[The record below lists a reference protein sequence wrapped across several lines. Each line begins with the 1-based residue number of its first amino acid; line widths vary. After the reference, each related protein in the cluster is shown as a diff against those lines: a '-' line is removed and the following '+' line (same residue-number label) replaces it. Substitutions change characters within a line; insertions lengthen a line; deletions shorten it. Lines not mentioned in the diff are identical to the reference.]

1 MFIHLHTP
9 RRWRRK
15 ALRAAVPALI
25 LSCLI
30 GCQTTAPPDPIA
42 EQAVA
47 EATGLEVVVQFRVE
61 GGPLDEP
68 VSADTLTLGQAVER
82 AVTTD
87 PGLQA
92 ALARVRIA
100 LADADQARLLP
111 NPVLNVALRWGAGS
125 PVIEA
130 SLAQDFIAA
139 LQIPRRS
146 SAADNRLRQSAAD
159 AVTVALDVASEVQ
172 EAYVAAQATD
182 RLLPILETRL
192 DLLQKLVSVA
202 RDRLEAGEGIR
213 GDLTTLEAQRVE
225 LEVEIADAR
234 LRQRQER
241 LRLARLIGEPSGAAA
256 WALDSWV
263 TPLPRSD
270 VESRWVEVALLHRPE
285 VQAIG
290 WQLAAL
296 GDEEALLRLLP
307 WEGAEAGVEAER
319 DGEWTAGPALAL
331 PLPMFDMGQARR
343 ARLSAEQIEVRHN
356 LTRAKRQVVEEVRR
370 AYEAL
375 AANTANLERVR
386 RELIPLQQQ
395 RRQQAEDAYRAG
407 QTDVTPLFLAE
418 QDLRAT
424 QARAIDIER
433 ETALAQIRLQRAVG
447 GSGVVGAT
455 GLGNEGGEPATH
467 QSTAAARM

>member
-1 MFIHLHTP
+1 MIIPSLTLRGCRPKTFSVYVAVL
-9 RRWRRK
+9 
-15 ALRAAVPALI
+15 ALVFLT
-25 LSCLI
+25 
-30 GCQTTAPPDPIA
+30 GCQTPAPPDP
-42 EQAVA
+42 AVERA
-47 EATGLEVVVQFRVE
+47 VTEAIGREVEIRFRVD
-61 GGPLDEP
+61 GGPLDESE
-68 VSADTLTLGQAVER
+68 SADALTLGQAVER

-100 LADADQARLLP
+100 LADTDQARLLP
-111 NPVLNVALRWGAGS
+111 NPVLNIALRWGAGS

-146 SAADNRLRQSAAD
+146 SAADHRLRQTAAD
-159 AVTVALDVASEVQ
+159 VVTVALVVASEVQ
-172 EAYVAAQATD
+172 EAYVAAEATD
-182 RLLPILETRL
+182 RLAPILETRL
-192 DLLQKLVSVA
+192 DLLGKLVNVA

-256 WALDSWV
+256 WVLDSWV
-263 TPLPRSD
+263 APLPRSD
-270 VESRWVEVALLHRPE
+270 LESRWVEVALLHRPE

-307 WEGAEAGVEAER
+307 WEGAEAGIDAER

-356 LTRAKRQVVEEVRR
+356 LTRTKRLVVEEVRR

-375 AANTANLERVR
+375 AANAANLERVR

-433 ETALAQIRLQRAVG
+433 ETSLAQIRLQRAVG
-447 GSGVVGAT
+447 GSGIVAAT

-467 QSTAAARM
+467 ESTAAARM